1 VGWINRREHVV
12 VLVICRPAADVNM
25 QAFARLLP
33 DEMEALRR
41 LRQSGALTNAWS
53 PGRPGAI
60 LMLDADID
68 DAEDLISALPLAR
81 AGMLDYE
88 IAPLLLLSL

>member
-1 VGWINRREHVV
+1 M
-12 VLVICRPAADVNM
+12 A
-25 QAFARLLP
+25 
-33 DEMEALRR
+33 ALRR